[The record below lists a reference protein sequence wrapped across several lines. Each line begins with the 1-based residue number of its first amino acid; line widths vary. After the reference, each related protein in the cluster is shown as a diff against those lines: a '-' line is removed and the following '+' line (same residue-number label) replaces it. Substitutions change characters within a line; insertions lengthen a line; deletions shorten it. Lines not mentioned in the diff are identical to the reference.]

1 MSPPEPSATADTDA
15 GGRPSFEAEAV
26 QLGRAGVRSRGRGT
40 LQARRYRRLNDATA
54 ALLVLIVL
62 VAPIPV
68 ASNRPA
74 LWMLWAAILGLVAA
88 LYLAASLL
96 IDPDRGLRSR
106 GHARLFWL
114 AGLVP
119 AFALVQILPIADYL
133 PAILTTLPAI
143 GTHDPESV
151 SLIPSATILGAVRFI
166 SYIVFFALM
175 LEVASRPSRAI
186 WMAWALFFG
195 VTAHALWAMVSLNV
209 LGDDFFWGEKLA
221 YRGTAT
227 GTFINRNSF
236 ATFLSM
242 GLVLGVALLFGRG
255 EPGRNRAPVRANPF
269 SADAMEAVFL
279 WLLIGLIVIT
289 LLATQSR
296 MGLFAGAIGALFCLA
311 IMIRKSGR
319 VGGGSLLGVV
329 TVAGGGVL
337 ALTLFLGQDL
347 IERFIF
353 VGSDGLTR
361 GELYRQV
368 VGMIGQRPWLGYGLD
383 SFPVAFELFHRLP
396 LSSDSVWDNAHSSY
410 LALWAELGIVV
421 GSIPVL
427 LALMVG
433 VRLVQII
440 RNREKDYAL
449 SVAALAALVT
459 AAIHS
464 LIDFSLEIQA
474 NVLLLLALTALGIA
488 RRRSA
493 RPNSEAT

>member
-1 MSPPEPSATADTDA
+1 MSPPEPSATAGTDA

-88 LYLAASLL
+88 FYLAASLL

-143 GTHDPESV
+143 ATHAPESV

-175 LEVASRPSRAI
+175 LEVASRPSRAT

-269 SADAMEAVFL
+269 SADAMETVLL

-311 IMIRKSGR
+311 VMVRKNGR

-329 TVAGGGVL
+329 IVAGGGVL

-383 SFPVAFELFHRLP
+383 SFPVAFELFHRPP
-396 LSSDSVWDNAHSSY
+396 LSSDSVWDNAHSTY

-493 RPNSEAT
+493 RSNSEAT

>member
-1 MSPPEPSATADTDA
+1 MSPSDSTVA
-15 GGRPSFEAEAV
+15 GGAPTGTRPSFEAEAV
-26 QLGRAGVRSRGRGT
+26 RVIPAGVRSRGRGT
-40 LQARRYRRLNDATA
+40 PQARRYRRLNDATA

-74 LWMLWAAILGLVAA
+74 LWMLWSAILGATAV
-88 LYLAASLL
+88 LYLTASLL
-96 IDPDRGLRSR
+96 IDSGRGLRSH
-106 GHARLFWL
+106 GYARLFWL
-114 AGLVP
+114 AVLVP
-119 AFALVQILPIADYL
+119 AFALVQVLPIADDL
-133 PAILTTLPAI
+133 PVILTTLPVI
-143 GTHDPESV
+143 GTHDPRSA
-151 SLIPSATILGAVRFI
+151 SLIPSASVLGAVRFV

-175 LEVASRPSRAI
+175 LEVASRPSRAT

-242 GLVLGVALLFGRG
+242 GLVLGVALLFSRG
-255 EPGRNRAPVRANPF
+255 EPGQNRAPVRANPF

-311 IMIRKSGR
+311 IMVRKNGR

-329 TVAGGGVL
+329 IVAGGGVL

-368 VGMIGQRPWLGYGLD
+368 VEMISQRPLLGYGLD

-396 LSSDSVWDNAHSSY
+396 LSSDSVWDNAHSTY

-421 GSIPVL
+421 GSVPVL

-433 VRLVQII
+433 TRLVQII
-440 RNREKDYAL
+440 RKREKDYAL

-474 NVLLLLALTALGIA
+474 NVFLLLALTAVGIA

-493 RPNSEAT
+493 RPNAEAA